1 MASIALSWHDAAG
14 LFLVEGGRL
23 VGGLKGR
30 QPLLFP
36 DDQLERLTY

>member
-23 VGGLKGR
+23 VGANH
-30 QPLLFP
+30 FFF
-36 DDQLERLTY
+36 LTISWKD